1 MLEVVCIAAANNYNF
16 RLAPHFPNYFR
27 CSIQKYRN
35 TFFVANSS
43 YIIDYFFIVCRK
55 LAAEVHR
62 VKFLPARLF
71 IRSNSVVNHLYF
83 VPRSRE
89 YPFGFPP
96 HIIAANNY
104 PPSVVSEVVFFGVNV
119 ALPLIV
125 DAVEAPVFGGVDGG
139 N

>member
-1 MLEVVCIAAANNYNF
+1 MVCIAASNNDNLRF
-16 RLAPHFPNYFR
+16 PAHLPNYFR
-27 CSIQKYRN
+27 CSIQKYSN

-62 VKFLPARLF
+62 VKFVPARLF

-104 PPSVVSEVVFFGVNV
+104 PPSVVSEVGFLGVNV
-119 ALPLIV
+119 AVPLL
-125 DAVEAPVFGGVDGG
+125 GGAGG
-139 N
+139 GAWAG